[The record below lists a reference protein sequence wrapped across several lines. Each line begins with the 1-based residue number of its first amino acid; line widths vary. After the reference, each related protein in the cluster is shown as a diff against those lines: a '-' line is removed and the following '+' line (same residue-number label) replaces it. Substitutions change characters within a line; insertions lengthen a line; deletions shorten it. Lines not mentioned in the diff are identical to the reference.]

1 LTVTANT
8 AAVANQNINVE
19 DANDG
24 IISLEPELRLDSQG
38 DLVSDE
44 VALPAEQDRVLDQAR
59 QIIEARRK
67 ARLDEAEQA
76 RLDE

>member
-1 LTVTANT
+1 MTVTANT